1 MLKIKTSSKT
11 VQEDYV
17 AIDEATGITAI
28 SSRHVI
34 GIISVCI
41 ISIILALPYGKL
53 IPDSSSPLLSIISE
67 QEQINRHR
75 QERYLTT
82 NEQDIA
88 DNIEIAPTAGSEE
101 NYDDMDVPNN
111 ILANSAYDDKSEL
124 DGTNFKNPEE
134 LFASKGPQAVGGNPP
149 PTTVLRQRF
158 ESLHEGLAINNN
170 QNQNENSTKV
180 EPKVQVNPD
189 AEKLN
194 TLDKIKN
201 LMAQK
206 GINPEESLIENILGT
221 DSKSILEA
229 EIKANKAVRP
239 NGTWYQ
245 QTVHKG
251 DTFSQ
256 IFNYLNLPYGTLK
269 KITAVAKKTD
279 LRLSTGEVLQILINK
294 ENIVLELVKPL
305 DKNNQVRFTRLN
317 ADDQFTVVYEK
328 TNSHIE
334 DPKAI
339 AQFSN
344 ADQMPL
350 AKEAAAER
358 KKQEELLAAAKA
370 QEQLRA
376 QKEAA
381 LALEQEKALEKQL
394 SESLKTRPRLVLGM
408 LKNKES
414 FDKAAKRSGLTKTEI
429 ATIKQSFSSKI
440 NFKRLRSG
448 DSFRILTDKIGTRG
462 NITAMEIVSA
472 RDGRIILYRNPN
484 NRLFYEEN
492 EYQPSAGAFRR
503 FPITGK
509 IKVNSPFNPRRM
521 HPIRRK
527 IAPHWGVDFK
537 VSIGTPVYAPADGT
551 VKFAGFMRG
560 GGYVVILNHKG
571 GYSTVY
577 MHLSKFDV
585 KKGQT
590 VHMGQV
596 IAKSGNTGYST
607 GPHLHYELHVNGR
620 AIDPL
625 KADLPSGNKATAKAL
640 RKQFESTV
648 ATLKSDLYKSSLA
661 SR

>member
-11 VQEDYV
+11 IQEDYV
-17 AIDEATGITAI
+17 AIDAATGITAI
-28 SSRHVI
+28 SGRHVI

-53 IPDSSSPLLSIISE
+53 IPNTSSPLLSIISE
-67 QEQINRHR
+67 QEQLNRSR
-75 QERYLTT
+75 QEKYLNA

-88 DNIEIAPTAGSEE
+88 ENVEIASTAGSEE
-101 NYDDMDVPNN
+101 NYDDLDVPKN
-111 ILANSAYDDKSEL
+111 ILANTSNDESESS
-124 DGTNFKNPEE
+124 NFENSDTLNE
-134 LFASKGPQAVGGNPP
+134 QAAPAA
-149 PTTVLRQRF
+149 VLRQRF
-158 ESLHEGLAINNN
+158 KSMHGNLAADNSRNPAAKGQITPESEQL
-170 QNQNENSTKV
+170 S
-180 EPKVQVNPD
+180 
-189 AEKLN
+189 KLN
-194 TLDKIKN
+194 KIQN
-201 LMAQK
+201 LMALK
-206 GINPEESLIENILGT
+206 NSNIENSLIENILNT
-221 DSKSILEA
+221 DSQAVLKA
-229 EIKANKAVRP
+229 ELKNKAVRP
-239 NGTWYQ
+239 DGTWYQ

-256 IFNYLNLPYGTLK
+256 IFSYLNLPYATLK
-269 KITAVAKKTD
+269 KITAAAKKSD
-279 LRLSTGEVLQILINK
+279 LRLSTGEVLQFLIDK

-305 DKNNQVRFTRLN
+305 SDDTQVRFTRMN
-317 ADDQFTVVYEK
+317 ADDKFTAVYEK

-334 DPKAI
+334 NPQDVSKFAK
-339 AQFSN
+339 

-381 LALEQEKALEKQL
+381 LVLEQEKALEKHL
-394 SESLKTRPRLVLGM
+394 AESLKTRPRLVLGM
-408 LKNKES
+408 LRDKES
-414 FDKAAKRSGLTKTEI
+414 FDKAANRSGLTKTEI
-429 ATIKQSFSSKI
+429 ATIKQSFSGKI
-440 NFKRLRSG
+440 NFKRLSSG
-448 DSFRILTDKIGTRG
+448 DSFRVLTDKIGTRG
-462 NITAMEIVSA
+462 NITAMEIASA

-484 NRLFYEEN
+484 NRAFYEEN

-527 IAPHWGVDFK
+527 IVPHWGVDFK
-537 VSIGTPVYAPADGT
+537 VSVGTPVYAPADGT

-585 KKGQT
+585 KKGQK

-607 GPHLHYELHVNGR
+607 GAHLHYELHINGR
-620 AIDPL
+620 AVDPL

-640 RKQFESTV
+640 RRQFESTV
-648 ATLKSDLYKSSLA
+648 AVLKSDLYKSSLA